1 LRESEDASPAEVLR
15 TKRLE
20 IVDDKGEVR
29 ALLGTRE
36 EGVGGLS
43 VYDAS
48 GRVRIRLEAGEL
60 PDQGSGLSVLDTDGN
75 PRVVVNMNN
84 DPDKD
89 SALILLDTDGKQRA
103 VVNLHASGQAG
114 LSLSAGQKDRSIK
127 LVAMDDGGVHLMLT
141 GEGAPKAVLTSLSE
155 DDIDDPAAILA
166 LLDKDGQ
173 GGVHIGGRRYLP
185 FARFKDPRG
194 TVRTSYE
201 LGVNGEPEL
210 YVFDEEGTSVRDA
223 GTFDR
228 LVAERGSVYQ

>member
-1 LRESEDASPAEVLR
+1 
-15 TKRLE
+15 
-20 IVDDKGEVR
+20 
-29 ALLGTRE
+29 
-36 EGVGGLS
+36 LS

-48 GRVRIRLEAGEL
+48 GRVRVHLEAGEL
-60 PDQGSGLSVLDTDGN
+60 PDQGSGLSALDTDGN

-103 VVNLHASGQAG
+103 VVNLHASGQTG
-114 LSLSAGQKDRSIK
+114 LSLSTTGQKDRSIK
-127 LVAMDDGGVHLMLT
+127 LVAMDDGGAHLMLA

-173 GGVHIGGRRYLP
+173 GGVHIGGRRCRP
-185 FARFKDPRG
+185 FVRFKDPRG
-194 TVRTSYE
+194 TVRTPYE

-223 GTFDR
+223 GTFDC
-228 LVAERGSVYQ
+228 LVAERGPVCQVVLFGSVLVVTAVGVPGSLERPPPRPGRFLPPSSPL